1 MPAKLLTSR
10 YVPKETLLVRKSGI
24 PPDKKYKVEVVS
36 DEFYL
41 LTRKDAVLE
50 MVFREDEMDYVFDM
64 MREAS
69 QYYEKSTISEQD
81 AKDFAIKVATGEIK
95 YSVSNELGLVKV
107 R

>member
-10 YVPKETLLVRKSGI
+10 YIPKETLLVRKSDI

-50 MVFREDEMDYVFDM
+50 MVFREDENDYVFDM
-64 MREAS
+64 IWEAS
-69 QYYEKSTISEQD
+69 QYYGKVTISEHE
-81 AKDFAIKVATGEIK
+81 AREFAIKVATGKIK
-95 YSVSNELGLVKV
+95 YSVSKGLVKV
-107 R
+107 Q